1 MEVLNLFANSRVRI
15 TAEGKRH
22 VGAVIGSTEYCAEY
36 VKNLVNDWKNQL
48 TTLWTIAEM
57 QSEAA

>member
-1 MEVLNLFANSRVRI
+1 MRI